1 VATVITFSG
10 VLSNDWTFTDDPLY
24 VFQNPY
30 VMHGLTMAGT
40 RWAFHGPHGG
50 NWHPLT
56 SLVHMATVSL
66 FGLRPAGHHAV
77 SLVLHTLNAVLATLV
92 LQAYTRAWWP
102 SVLAAALFALHPL
115 RVESVAW
122 VAELKDVLAGAF
134 FLLTLLAYRS
144 WVANPGRIRFTW
156 LVTSF
161 GFALMAKPM
170 VITLPLVLLLLDAW
184 PLGRLKGNV
193 RQRVLE
199 KWPLFL
205 LAAAEA
211 LVTWNVQRQV
221 GAMAP
226 LAVGLGSR
234 IGNAIVSPWRYL
246 GKTLWPHGMAFL
258 YPVQPLAGW
267 TIALALIGLV
277 AVSAIAWIRRRT
289 EPYVAVGWLWYLVM
303 LIPVLGI
310 IQVGQQAYAD
320 RYTYLPILGPL
331 IAVCW
336 GVADLVA
343 SRPVA
348 RRAAAVIA
356 LGLLAA
362 LAFVTTRQVTV
373 WRNSRTLYEHA
384 LAVTADNAMVECSL
398 GQALV
403 QAGEVPE
410 GIAHLER
417 SLELKPGYDYAEFD
431 LGVALLHAGR
441 AADAIP
447 HLESALTTLAS
458 SWTRDVL
465 GVAYAGVGR
474 LDDAERQ
481 FQEAARLDPR
491 STGALFH
498 LGQVFHAL
506 GRDEEAEEQLTRA
519 VSMDPG
525 AVEPRRLLAQTLLSE
540 GKAADA
546 LSQYERIVE
555 MAPQDSDALSRVEQ
569 LRRSLAPAP
578 R

>member
-1 VATVITFSG
+1 
-10 VLSNDWTFTDDPLY
+10 
-24 VFQNPY
+24 
-30 VMHGLTMAGT
+30 
-40 RWAFHGPHGG
+40 
-50 NWHPLT
+50 
-56 SLVHMATVSL
+56 
-66 FGLRPAGHHAV
+66 
-77 SLVLHTLNAVLATLV
+77 
-92 LQAYTRAWWP
+92 
-102 SVLAAALFALHPL
+102 
-115 RVESVAW
+115 
-122 VAELKDVLAGAF
+122 
-134 FLLTLLAYRS
+134 
-144 WVANPGRIRFTW
+144 
-156 LVTSF
+156 
-161 GFALMAKPM
+161 
-170 VITLPLVLLLLDAW
+170 
-184 PLGRLKGNV
+184 
-193 RQRVLE
+193 
-199 KWPLFL
+199 
-205 LAAAEA
+205 
-211 LVTWNVQRQV
+211 
-221 GAMAP
+221 
-226 LAVGLGSR
+226 
-234 IGNAIVSPWRYL
+234 
-246 GKTLWPHGMAFL
+246 
-258 YPVQPLAGW
+258 
-267 TIALALIGLV
+267 
-277 AVSAIAWIRRRT
+277 
-289 EPYVAVGWLWYLVM
+289 
-303 LIPVLGI
+303 
-310 IQVGQQAYAD
+310 
-320 RYTYLPILGPL
+320 
-331 IAVCW
+331 
-336 GVADLVA
+336 
-343 SRPVA
+343 
-348 RRAAAVIA
+348 
-356 LGLLAA
+356 
-362 LAFVTTRQVTV
+362 VTV